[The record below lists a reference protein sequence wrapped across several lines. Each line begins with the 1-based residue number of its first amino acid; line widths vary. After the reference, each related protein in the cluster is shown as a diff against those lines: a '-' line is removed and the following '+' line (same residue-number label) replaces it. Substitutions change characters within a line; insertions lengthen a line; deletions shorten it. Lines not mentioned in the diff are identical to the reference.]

1 MSKNL
6 TITLLLATLFT
17 AAVAQKPADT
27 IDLSRI
33 SQKSVRGLV
42 IKEKVRSTQDFQC
55 LNTSCY
61 QAEDSLKFKRHL
73 KSYRIRASLDDVW
86 NKYSSVSPR
95 DAWTGKRVKFGF
107 LFNRFQDAF
116 IYPEEAASPMNVG
129 SIIYVNLKLLLGLKN
144 LGVAFEVTGLDP
156 EKKIIRFCYLKD
168 GISKGSQE
176 IRFTSEPD
184 GTTVVTH
191 DTRYHSGSR
200 FRDQALYPRFHEQL
214 VGEFHENLRRIIE
227 GG

>member
-1 MSKNL
+1 MLKNL
-6 TITLLLATLFT
+6 TITLFLAALFT
-17 AAVAQKPADT
+17 AVVAQKPADT

-42 IKEKVRSTQDFQC
+42 IKEKVKTTRDFQC

-61 QAEDSLKFKRHL
+61 QEEDSLKFRQHV
-73 KSYRIRASLDDVW
+73 KSYRIRASLEEVW
-86 NKYSSVSPR
+86 KKYSSVSPR

-116 IYPEEAASPMNVG
+116 VYPEEAASPMTVG
-129 SIIYVNLKLLLGLKN
+129 SIIYVDLKLLKGIKN
-144 LGVAFEVTGLDP
+144 LGVAFEVTGMDP

-176 IRFTSEPD
+176 IRFSSEPD
-184 GTTVVTH
+184 GTTLVTH
-191 DTRYHSGSR
+191 DTHYHSDSR